1 MPLPLP
7 LPEAIVTA
15 LRRGA
20 RLHDLIVMMYGERNE
35 ESMLETGYGVITIR
49 YSPYIGRDDVLL
61 FDRTEFDRAL
71 ANSVPVL

>member
-35 ESMLETGYGVITIR
+35 ESILETKYGVITIR
-49 YSPYIGRDDVLL
+49 LSPYIGRNDTFLM
-61 FDRTEFDRAL
+61 DRTEFDRAL
-71 ANSVPVL
+71 ANSAPAL